1 MTVPAVQS
9 ILNQRWKAE
18 AEIVHVV
25 NVCYAKMQA
34 PPCAKRDTLTLEHS
48 DAATLVAKNL
58 KQQ

>member
-25 NVCYAKMQA
+25 NVRCAKMQA
-34 PPCAKRDTLTLEHS
+34 PPRAKREKIILEHG
-48 DAATLVAKNL
+48 DAATLVAKSL